1 MPHFMFDE
9 TLKAIVTSTSG
20 AVGALIMGLDGISV
34 ARAEGPNATIDLDG
48 IAAEHTAL
56 LRKAMR
62 NTEGVTLGALRE
74 LVVAAERYAFL
85 IKPITPEYFLVLV
98 LEAPGGLGRA
108 RFELRK
114 AQLALEE
121 EFSM

>member
-1 MPHFMFDE
+1 MFDE
-9 TLKAIVTSTSG
+9 TLSAIVASTEG

-34 ARAEGPNATIDLDG
+34 ARTDQPDGAVDLDG
-48 IAAEHTAL
+48 IAAEYTTL
-56 LRKAMR
+56 LRKSMR
-62 NTEGVTLGALRE
+62 TTDGASLGDLRE

-85 IKPITPEYFLVLV
+85 IKPITAEYFLVLV
-98 LEAPGGLGRA
+98 LASPGGLGRA

>member
-1 MPHFMFDE
+1 MFDE
-9 TLKAIVTSTSG
+9 ILRAIVAKTDG
-20 AVGALIMGLDGISV
+20 AVGALIMGIDGIAV
-34 ARAEGPNATIDLDG
+34 ARADGTDPAIDIDVV
-48 IAAEHTAL
+48 AAEYTTL
-56 LRKAMR
+56 IRKSVR
-62 NTEGVTLGALRE
+62 NTEDAELGTLRE

-98 LEAPGGLGRA
+98 LGARGGLGRA